1 MIPSFVRTKV
11 NKVVVVFALALTG
24 CSGGGGDDSAFAPGA
39 SSPDA
44 TAASGADATSGSGS
58 GSDGGSRRRLFVD
71 ASGAEL
77 ENASTGT
84 VTPAE
89 GGSITVTASNG
100 TVMTVKVP
108 ANTVKRPITITVTP
122 VTSLVVDDVERPTV
136 GAVVITPPV
145 VLPVETTL
153 EIRPVDETVYED
165 WDFSIPIGFDDTPS
179 SRGLLV
185 GLDDLPPIIDDTGDG
200 DTGDD
205 GASEG
210 DVGGDGTNDNDE
222 PDAGGDDGASPD
234 TCRDPFVTYTD
245 NSGVVWNENPS
256 GPPWWSSE
264 DGRDVYARTFL
275 PDYFLNCPRP
285 PCPSLTGSV
294 HNGQW
299 YVDPSGGIWE
309 ATIDNAPSAPTTES
323 FWYPVTIVEAESATR
338 TFGAKTAVNDVPG
351 FAEECGTET
360 ALSDGSGTLLP
371 PEVGEDGAII
381 LPVDGLS
388 GVGLIGAT
396 DEEAEDIL
404 NRAPEDRYA
413 ALTGMGMVFTSVWNA
428 QLDGDPN
435 FLEGSAGALFTQIQ
449 VAIGGEPGAI
459 LEELRGRVSDY
470 DLARAILW
478 TLRLEEVF
486 VERGVDIGADLDD
499 DALAAAERFLDSLVG
514 WLQDDIEEVESP
526 DFSEVECLDED
537 GDDWCDETDGDL
549 VDDFDDADGDGVPNV
564 DDEDDDGD
572 GIPDSEDE
580 TPYGYDAYYFDFY
593 FEDGPVDEAVGDI
606 NGDGWLDY
614 YQEWDFDGDGVADC
628 SYYYSFGEYGY
639 FEHTSTCGTFEF
651 DTAWSDEYQGEDLDG
666 DGWYEFEDCDDTN
679 PDVNPW
685 MSETPNGID
694 DDCDAEVDEL
704 DEGSG
709 DGTDDGMIDDGSGD
723 GTDDVTVDDGS
734 GSDGSDES
742 PGDGE
747 VSDPDAEAET

>member
-1 MIPSFVRTKV
+1 MIPSFVRNKV
-11 NKVVVVFALALTG
+11 SKVVVVFALALTG
-24 CSGGGGDDSAFAPGA
+24 CSGGGGDDSVLAPES

-44 TAASGADATSGSGS
+44 TATSGADATSGSGS
-58 GSDGGSRRRLFVD
+58 GSEGGSRRRLFVN
-71 ASGAEL
+71 AAGAEI

-84 VTPAE
+84 ITPAD
-89 GGSITVTASNG
+89 GGAISVTASNG

-122 VTSLVVDDVERPTV
+122 VTSLVVDDVEHPTV

-145 VLPVETTL
+145 VLPVEATL
-153 EIRPVDETVYED
+153 EILPVDETVYED
-165 WDFSIPIGFDDTPS
+165 WDFSIPIGFDDTS
-179 SRGLLV
+179 DSRGLLV
-185 GLDDLPPIIDDTGDG
+185 GLDDLPPIIDDT
-200 DTGDD
+200 TG
-205 GASEG
+205 EG
-210 DVGGDGTNDNDE
+210 DVGDEGGEPIGDGDE
-222 PDAGGDDGASPD
+222 GVGPD
-234 TCRDPFVTYTD
+234 TCRNPFVTYTD
-245 NSGVVWNENPS
+245 NSGTVWNENPS

-264 DGRDVYARTFL
+264 DGRDVYARTYL
-275 PDYFLNCPRP
+275 PDYFQNCPRP

-309 ATIDNAPSAPTTES
+309 ATVDNAYSVPTTES
-323 FWYPVTIVEAESATR
+323 FWYPVTIMDAESAAR
-338 TFGAKTAVNDVPG
+338 SFGAKTALNDVPG

-371 PEVGEDGAII
+371 PEVGEDGAIV
-381 LPVDGLS
+381 LPIDGLT

-396 DEEAEDIL
+396 DEEAEEIL

-413 ALTGMGMVFTSVWNA
+413 ALAGMGMVFTSVWNA
-428 QLDGDPN
+428 RLDGDPN
-435 FLEGSAGALFTQIQ
+435 FLEGSAGALFSQIQ
-449 VAIGGEPGAI
+449 AAIGGEPGAI

-486 VERGVDIGADLDD
+486 VEQGVDIGADLDE

-514 WLQDDIEEVESP
+514 WLQDDIEDVESP
-526 DFSEVECLDED
+526 EFSGVECLDED

-549 VDDFDDADGDGVPNV
+549 VDDFDDADGDGVPNI

-572 GIPDSEDE
+572 GVPDSEDE

-593 FEDGPVDEAVGDI
+593 FEDGPVDEVVGDI

-614 YQEWDFDGDGVADC
+614 YEEWDFDGDGTPDC
-628 SYYYSFGEYGY
+628 SYYYSFGEFGY

-651 DTAWSDEYQGEDLDG
+651 DADWSDEFQGDDLDL
-666 DGWYEFEDCDDTN
+666 DGWYEFEDCDDSN

-685 MSETPNGID
+685 MIEVPNGID

-704 DEGSG
+704 DDGG
-709 DGTDDGMIDDGSGD
+709 NDMIDDGTDDGTIDGGTDDGSGD
-723 GTDDVTVDDGS
+723 GWEDDGS
-734 GSDGSDES
+734 GNNGSDGSPD
-742 PGDGE
+742 DDMT
-747 VSDPDAEAET
+747 SDPDAEVET